1 MGLAACVPTTTGQ
14 ATTAPS
20 PTLQARRGG
29 VLTWAQWD
37 ANAAIWG
44 AIAAG
49 VLVTG
54 IGVALKHPLT
64 RVPENTMKFGV
75 GAMLTSFGVFWTAEG
90 LGIEWP
96 GDALSLF
103 AILGVILVV
112 SWVSVRMLA
121 AMLPSGARVEARN
134 V

>member
-1 MGLAACVPTTTGQ
+1 GAAGSSTMNAG
-14 ATTAPS
+14 
-20 PTLQARRGG
+20 
-29 VLTWAQWD
+29 TWA
-37 ANAAIWG
+37 AIP
-44 AIAAG
+44 AG
-49 VLVTG
+49 VLVPG
-54 IGVALKHPLT
+54 IGLALRPPPT
-64 RVPENTMKFGV
+64 RVRGNTMRSGV
-75 GAMLTSFGVFWTAEG
+75 GAILTSFGVFCTAEG